1 MQKVKDTKMEEEITQ
16 LSFDGLNQAIENLKK
31 ILVKKDLLMDK
42 LMDKIIKQESEV
54 IKVKNQCECNF
65 EVEKIRLENS
75 LELKQL
81 KSENKDLKTKI
92 EQIKNENKSLLGNVR
107 AAHREEIK
115 QIESQTEDEISQLK
129 IELNTQIELKSETS
143 KMEHTQQEIVKK
155 DSEAKKYLRS
165 LPIQPNSEPMSQ
177 PSEPKR
183 KRIQPPETSVNKTNS
198 ITTLITTAST
208 PSKQQAQFL
217 RSGEGKNT
225 APTKHRSEFE
235 PNSIRIPLMALRTVS
250 RQVEA
255 YRRLTSKLS
264 FRCYI
269 NEIAD
274 LQKNLETDIQ
284 KSSVIVLQKRNLNN
298 GSGLIPCGHYQQ
310 ENCKY
315 GKSEHYFSSV
325 SSEVRHHFCVLCMNL
340 RNQTR
345 RHEAANCDMFK
356 MLDIWFK
363 DYAGA

>member
-1 MQKVKDTKMEEEITQ
+1 MEEEITP
-16 LSFDGLNQAIENLKK
+16 LSFDGLNQSIENLKK
-31 ILVKKDLLMDK
+31 ILAKKDLLMDK

-54 IKVKNQCECNF
+54 IQVKNQCECNF

-75 LELKQL
+75 LELEQL
-81 KSENKDLKTKI
+81 KSENKDLQEKI
-92 EQIKNENKSLLGNVR
+92 EKIKNENKSLLGNVR

-115 QIESQTEDEISQLK
+115 QIKSLTEDKISQLK
-129 IELNTQIELKSETS
+129 IELKSQNS

-155 DSEAKKYLRS
+155 NSEAKPYLRS
-165 LPIQPNSEPMSQ
+165 SQIQPNPEPISQ

-183 KRIQPPETSVNKTNS
+183 KRIQPPETNLNKTNS
-198 ITTLITTAST
+198 ITTAST

-217 RSGEGKNT
+217 RSGEGQNT
-225 APTKHRSEFE
+225 VPTKHRSEFE
-235 PNSIRIPLMALRTVS
+235 PNSSRIPLMALRTVS

-284 KSSVIVLQKRNLNN
+284 NSSVIVLQKRNLNN

-315 GKSEHYFSSV
+315 DMSEHYFSSV
-325 SSEVRHHFCVLCMNL
+325 SSEVRHHFCVFCMNL

-345 RHEAANCDMFK
+345 RHEAANCEMFK
-356 MLDIWFK
+356 MLDSWFK

>member
-1 MQKVKDTKMEEEITQ
+1 MNGP
-16 LSFDGLNQAIENLKK
+16 LA
-31 ILVKKDLLMDK
+31 KKDLLMDK

-54 IKVKNQCECNF
+54 IQVKNQCECNF
-65 EVEKIRLENS
+65 DVEKIRLENS

-115 QIESQTEDEISQLK
+115 QIKSQTDDEISQLK
-129 IELNTQIELKSETS
+129 IELNTQIEMKSETS
-143 KMEHTQQEIVKK
+143 KLEQIRQEIVKNNT
-155 DSEAKKYLRS
+155 EASNNHYGANDLKS
-165 LPIQPNSEPMSQ
+165 SAIQPNPEPMSH

-183 KRIQPPETSVNKTNS
+183 KRTQPPETNVNKTHS

-225 APTKHRSEFE
+225 APTKHPSEFK